1 MTNKEIARYFN
12 KLAKIMELHK
22 ENPFKIRSYSNAY
35 LSLRKIERPFIETAE
50 AEIAA
55 VKGVGKAIAD
65 KIRELIL
72 TGELKTYKK
81 YEEITPPGIIEMLG
95 IKGFGPKKIN
105 VIWKELEIE
114 TIGELL
120 YACNE
125 NRLVDLKGFGLKTQ
139 STLKKQLEYYIDSQ
153 GKYLYD
159 SVAQHAFELETK
171 IKSAF
176 PDDQILLVGLV
187 KRMMPEVKGIE
198 ILTTIEDLKII
209 EAIDGLEMDE
219 EGAVLQYQSY
229 PVFFLEIDKDK
240 FWSEAFKLNSGKQ
253 FLDQIPTVPDGSD
266 EQEIFASLGL
276 SYVHPEYRESETAFE
291 QAKSD
296 SLPQLIQL
304 SDIKG
309 VVHNHSV
316 YSDGLHTVD
325 EMAKECMRLG
335 YEYFVISDHSKA
347 AFYANGL
354 SEDRVLQQME
364 EIDRLNKAYEDFRI
378 FKSIECDILNDGSM
392 DYGNDFLKEFEI
404 VIASVHTN
412 LKMDKAKANARLL
425 KAIENPNTHILGHP
439 TSRLLLAR
447 EGYPIDHAL
456 IIDACAA
463 NNMVIELNANPARL
477 DMDWSWIPYALEKN
491 VKISINPDAHSK
503 DQIRYIEAGV
513 CAARKGGLTN
523 EMCLNALD
531 RDKFSK
537 WVDSLH

>member
-35 LSLRKIERPFIETAE
+35 LSLRKIEAPFADTPESE
-50 AEIAA
+50 LAA
-55 VKGVGKAIAD
+55 IKGVGKTIVD
-65 KIRELIL
+65 KIQELIQ
-72 TGELKTYKK
+72 TGELKAYKK
-81 YEEITPPGIIEMLG
+81 YEDLTPHGIVEMLG

-105 VIWKELEIE
+105 VIWKELQIE

-159 SVAQHAFELETK
+159 NVAAHANELEDK
-171 IKSAF
+171 IKKAF
-176 PDDQILLVGLV
+176 PDDQIALVGLV

-198 ILTTIEDLKII
+198 ILSTVEDQKII
-209 EAIDGLEMDE
+209 VAIEGLEMDE
-219 EGAVLQYQSY
+219 EGSMLQYQNY
-229 PVFFLEIDKDK
+229 PVFFHNVTSDK
-240 FWSEAFKLNSGKQ
+240 FGTEAFKMNSGKH
-253 FLDQIPTVPDGSD
+253 FLDQIPSLPD
-266 EQEIFASLGL
+266 ASSEEDVFSTLGL
-276 SYVHPEYRESETAFE
+276 SFVYPEYRESEVAFE
-291 QAKSD
+291 QAKNGN
-296 SLPQLIQL
+296 LPVLIEL
-304 SDIKG
+304 ADIKG
-309 VVHNHSV
+309 VVHNHST
-316 YSDGLHTVD
+316 YSDGLHSVD
-325 EMAKECMRLG
+325 DMAKECMRLG

-354 SEDRVLQQME
+354 SEDRVIQQME
-364 EIDRLNKAYEDFRI
+364 EIDALNKGYEDFRI

-392 DYGNDFLKEFEI
+392 DYGDDFLKEFEI
-404 VIASVHTN
+404 VVASIHTN
-412 LKMDKAKANARLL
+412 LKMDEAKANARLI

-463 NNMVIELNANPARL
+463 NNMVIELNCNPSRL
-477 DMDWSWIPYALEKN
+477 DLDWSWIPYALEKN

-513 CAARKGGLTN
+513 CAARKGGLTK
-523 EMCLNALD
+523 EMCLNAMNLAD
-531 RDKFSK
+531 FSK
-537 WVDSLH
+537 WVDALH

>member
-35 LSLRKIERPFIETAE
+35 LSLRKVEKPFTETSGD
-50 AEIAA
+50 EIASI
-55 VKGVGKAIAD
+55 KGVGKAIAD
-65 KIRELIL
+65 KIQELIETGSL
-72 TGELKTYKK
+72 TAYKR

-105 VIWKELEIE
+105 IIWKELEID

-125 NRLVDLKGFGLKTQ
+125 NRLVALKGFGLKTQ
-139 STLKKQLEYYIDSQ
+139 FTLKKQLEYYIDSQ

-159 SVAQHAFELETK
+159 SVAQFAFDLEGK
-171 IKSAF
+171 INDSF
-176 PDDQILLVGLV
+176 PDDQIALVGLV

-198 ILTTIEDLKII
+198 ILTTIEDQKII
-209 EAIDGLEMDE
+209 DAVDGLEMNE
-219 EGAVLQYQSY
+219 EGTMLLYQSY
-229 PVFFLEIDKDK
+229 PVYFYETNKENFG
-240 FWSEAFKLNSGKQ
+240 SEAFKMNSGDE
-253 FLDQIPTVPDGSD
+253 FLEQIESIPESSS
-266 EQEIFASLGL
+266 EQEVFASLGL
-276 SYVHPEYRESETAFE
+276 AYVYPEYRESGIVYE
-291 QAKSD
+291 QSKSN
-296 SLPQLIQL
+296 SLPQLIEL
-304 SDIKG
+304 PDIKG
-309 VVHNHSV
+309 VVHNHST

-325 EMAKECMRLG
+325 EMARECMRLG

-347 AFYANGL
+347 AFYANGM
-354 SEDRVLQQME
+354 SEDRVYQQME
-364 EIDRLNKAYEDFRI
+364 EIDALNKGYDDFRI

-392 DYGNDFLKEFEI
+392 DYGDEFLKEFEI
-404 VIASVHTN
+404 VVASIHTN
-412 LKMDKAKANARLL
+412 LKMDESKANTRLI

-463 NNMVIELNANPARL
+463 NNMVIELNCNPSRL
-477 DMDWSWIPYALEKN
+477 DLDWTWIPYALEKG

-513 CAARKGGLTN
+513 SAARKGGLTK
-523 EMCLNALD
+523 EMCLNAMNRAD
-531 RDKFSK
+531 FTK